1 MKHYALSKTASKLQ
15 LESLKNFQNLIKST
29 ITYKAKDEG
38 KTDFVSYDSKD
49 FKNLS
54 CLCWLL
60 GERSLKMLKIPILL

>member
-54 CLCWLL
+54 CLC
-60 GERSLKMLKIPILL
+60 

>member
-29 ITYKAKDEG
+29 TTCKAKDER
-38 KTDFVSYDSKD
+38 KAQFFCYDKKD

-54 CLCWLL
+54 SLC
-60 GERSLKMLKIPILL
+60 